1 MSTRL
6 IASFLL
12 VFCAIAVWQ
21 VFSIP
26 ESTIQSEVG
35 PILAPSILVALLSI
49 LCVFYLFTTIN
60 NKAPDCT
67 HQAEDRPLKG
77 GSTRVLYMLGGG
89 LAFIVLAKV
98 IGFLIPAA
106 LCGLGVSMAF
116 DAKFNLRTLL
126 MVFGIAAAFWT
137 LFSAILGVDLG
148 PIIQFPIFK

>member
-35 PILAPSILVALLSI
+35 PILAPSILVALLS
-49 LCVFYLFTTIN
+49 LLGVFYLLTTIS

-89 LAFIVLAKV
+89 LAFIMLAKV

-116 DAKFNLRTLL
+116 DAKFNLKTLL
-126 MVFGIAAAFWT
+126 MVFGIAGAFWV

-148 PIIQFPIFK
+148 PIVQLPF

>member
-6 IASFLL
+6 IASLLL
-12 VFCAIAVWQ
+12 VFCALAVWQ
-21 VFSIP
+21 VFIIP
-26 ESTIQSEVG
+26 ESIIQSEVG

-49 LCVFYLFTTIN
+49 LGVFYLFTAIS

-77 GSTRVLYMLGGG
+77 GSTRVLYMLVGG
-89 LAFIVLAKV
+89 LAFVVLAKV

-126 MVFGIAAAFWT
+126 MVFSIAAIFWT
-137 LFSAILGVDLG
+137 LFSALLGVNLG
-148 PIIQFPIFK
+148 PIIQLPF

>member
-35 PILAPSILVALLSI
+35 PILAPSILVALLS
-49 LCVFYLFTTIN
+49 LLGVFYLFTAIS

-77 GSTRVLYMLGGG
+77 GSTRVLYLLGGG
-89 LAFIVLAKV
+89 LAFIVLTKA
-98 IGFLIPAA
+98 IGFLLPAA

-116 DAKFNLRTLL
+116 DAKFNLKTLL
-126 MVFGIAAAFWT
+126 MVFSIAGAFWI

-148 PIIQFPIFK
+148 PIVLLPF

>member
-12 VFCAIAVWQ
+12 VFCALAVWQ

-26 ESTIQSEVG
+26 ESIIQSEVG
-35 PILAPSILVALLSI
+35 PILAPSILVALLSL
-49 LCVFYLFTTIN
+49 LCVSYLFTTISN
-60 NKAPDCT
+60 EASDCT
-67 HQAEDRPLKG
+67 HQEEDRPLKG

-89 LAFIVLAKV
+89 LAFIALAKV

-116 DAKFNLRTLL
+116 DAKFNLKTLL
-126 MVFGIAAAFWT
+126 MVFGIAGAFWA
-137 LFSAILGVDLG
+137 LFSAILGIDLG
-148 PIIQFPIFK
+148 PIVQIPF

>member
-6 IASFLL
+6 IARFWL
-12 VFCAIAVWQ
+12 VFCALAVGQ
-21 VFSIP
+21 VFIIP
-26 ESTIQSEVG
+26 ESIIQSEVG

-49 LCVFYLFTTIN
+49 LGVFYLFTAIS

-89 LAFIVLAKV
+89 LAFVVLAKV

-126 MVFGIAAAFWT
+126 MVFSIAAIFWT
-137 LFSAILGVDLG
+137 LFSALLGVNLG
-148 PIIQFPIFK
+148 PIIQLPF

>member
-35 PILAPSILVALLSI
+35 PILAPSILVALLS
-49 LCVFYLFTTIN
+49 LLGVFYLLTTIS

-67 HQAEDRPLKG
+67 YQAEDRPLKG
-77 GSTRVLYMLGGG
+77 GSTLVLYMLGGG
-89 LAFIVLAKV
+89 LAFIMLAKV

-116 DAKFNLRTLL
+116 DAKFNLKTLL
-126 MVFGIAAAFWT
+126 MVFSIAGAFWI

-148 PIIQFPIFK
+148 PIILPPF

>member
-49 LCVFYLFTTIN
+49 LGVFYLFTTIS

-77 GSTRVLYMLGGG
+77 GSTRVLCMLGGG
-89 LAFIVLAKV
+89 FAFIVLAKV

-116 DAKFNLRTLL
+116 DAKFNLKTLL
-126 MVFGIAAAFWT
+126 MVFSIAGAFWI

-148 PIIQFPIFK
+148 PIILPPF

>member
-35 PILAPSILVALLSI
+35 PILVPSILVALLSI
-49 LCVFYLFTTIN
+49 LGVFYLFTTIS

-77 GSTRVLYMLGGG
+77 GSTRVLCMLGGG
-89 LAFIVLAKV
+89 FAFIVLAKV

-106 LCGLGVSMAF
+106 FCGLGVSMAF

-126 MVFGIAAAFWT
+126 MVLSIAATFWT

-148 PIIQFPIFK
+148 PIIRLPF

>member
-12 VFCAIAVWQ
+12 VFCALAIWQ
-21 VFSIP
+21 VFRIP

-35 PILAPSILVALLSI
+35 PILAPSILVALLS
-49 LCVFYLFTTIN
+49 LLGVFYLFTTIS
-60 NKAPDCT
+60 NKAPNCT

-77 GSTRVLYMLGGG
+77 GSRRVLYMLSGG
-89 LAFIVLAKV
+89 LAFIMLAKV
-98 IGFLIPAA
+98 IGFLIPAG

-116 DAKFNLRTLL
+116 DAKFNLKTLL
-126 MVFGIAAAFWT
+126 MVFGIAGAFWI

-148 PIIQFPIFK
+148 PIVRLPF

>member
-12 VFCAIAVWQ
+12 VFCAVAIWQ

-35 PILAPSILVALLSI
+35 PILVPSILVALLS
-49 LCVFYLFTTIN
+49 LLGVFYLLSAIS
-60 NKAPDCT
+60 NKAPDCI
-67 HQAEDRPLKG
+67 HQEEERPLKG
-77 GSTRVLYMLGGG
+77 GSTRVLYLLGGG
-89 LAFIVLAKV
+89 LAFILLAKL

-106 LCGLGVSMAF
+106 ICGLGVSMAF
-116 DAKFNLRTLL
+116 DAKFNVKTLL
-126 MVFGIAAAFWT
+126 MVFAIAGAFWT

-148 PIIQFPIFK
+148 PLVNLSF

>member
-35 PILAPSILVALLSI
+35 PILAPSILG
-49 LCVFYLFTTIN
+49 VFYLFTTIS

-77 GSTRVLYMLGGG
+77 GSTRVLCMLGGG
-89 LAFIVLAKV
+89 FAFIVLAKV

-106 LCGLGVSMAF
+106 FCGLGVSMAF

-126 MVFGIAAAFWT
+126 MVFSIAATFWT

-148 PIIQFPIFK
+148 PIIRLPF

>member
-35 PILAPSILVALLSI
+35 PILAPSILVALLS
-49 LCVFYLFTTIN
+49 LLGVFYLLTTIS

-89 LAFIVLAKV
+89 LAFIMLAKV

-116 DAKFNLRTLL
+116 DAKFNLKTLL
-126 MVFGIAAAFWT
+126 MVFSIAGAFWI

-148 PIIQFPIFK
+148 PIIRLPF

>member
-12 VFCAIAVWQ
+12 VFCALAVWQ

-35 PILAPSILVALLSI
+35 PILAPSILVALLSL
-49 LCVFYLFTTIN
+49 LCVSYLFTTIS
-60 NKAPDCT
+60 NKASDCT
-67 HQAEDRPLKG
+67 HKEEDRPLKG
-77 GSTRVLYMLGGG
+77 GSTRVVYMLGGG
-89 LAFIVLAKV
+89 LVFIALTKV

-116 DAKFNLRTLL
+116 DAKFNVKTLS
-126 MVFGIAAAFWT
+126 MVFVIAGVFWT

-148 PIIQFPIFK
+148 PIVQLPF

>member
-12 VFCAIAVWQ
+12 VFCALAVWQ
-21 VFSIP
+21 VFRIP
-26 ESTIQSEVG
+26 ESTIHSEVG
-35 PILAPSILVALLSI
+35 PILAPSILVALLS
-49 LCVFYLFTTIN
+49 LLGVFYLITTIS

-89 LAFIVLAKV
+89 LAFIMLAKV

-116 DAKFNLRTLL
+116 DAKFNLKTLL
-126 MVFGIAAAFWT
+126 MVFSIAGAFWI

-148 PIIQFPIFK
+148 PIILPPF

>member
-35 PILAPSILVALLSI
+35 PILAPSILVALLS
-49 LCVFYLFTTIN
+49 LLGVFYLFTTIS
-60 NKAPDCT
+60 NKAPDCI

-77 GSTRVLYMLGGG
+77 GATRVIYMLSGG
-89 LAFIVLAKV
+89 LVFIMFAKV

-116 DAKFNLRTLL
+116 DAKFNLKTLL
-126 MVFGIAAAFWT
+126 MVFSIAGAFWI

-148 PIIQFPIFK
+148 PIVLLPF

>member
-12 VFCAIAVWQ
+12 VFCALAVWQ

-35 PILAPSILVALLSI
+35 PILAPSILVALLS
-49 LCVFYLFTTIN
+49 LLGVFYLFTTIS

-67 HQAEDRPLKG
+67 HQAEDRPLKR

-89 LAFIVLAKV
+89 LAFIMLAKV

-116 DAKFNLRTLL
+116 DAKFNLKTLL
-126 MVFGIAAAFWT
+126 MVFGIAGTFWT

-148 PIIQFPIFK
+148 PIVQLPF

>member
-35 PILAPSILVALLSI
+35 PILAPSILVALLS
-49 LCVFYLFTTIN
+49 LLGVFYLLTTIS

-77 GSTRVLYMLGGG
+77 GSTRVLCMLGGG
-89 LAFIVLAKV
+89 FAFIVLAKV

-116 DAKFNLRTLL
+116 DAKFNLKTLL
-126 MVFGIAAAFWT
+126 MVFSIAGAFWI

-148 PIIQFPIFK
+148 PIILPPF

>member
-12 VFCAIAVWQ
+12 VFCALAVWQ

-35 PILAPSILVALLSI
+35 PILAPSILVALLS
-49 LCVFYLFTTIN
+49 LLGVFYLFTTIS

-116 DAKFNLRTLL
+116 DAKFNLKTLL
-126 MVFGIAAAFWT
+126 MVFGIAGAFWV

-148 PIIQFPIFK
+148 PIVQLPF

>member
-35 PILAPSILVALLSI
+35 PILAPSILVALLS
-49 LCVFYLFTTIN
+49 LLGVFYLLTTIS

-67 HQAEDRPLKG
+67 HLAEDRPLKG

-89 LAFIVLAKV
+89 LAFIMLAKV

-116 DAKFNLRTLL
+116 DAKFNLKTLL
-126 MVFGIAAAFWT
+126 MVFSIAGAFWI

-148 PIIQFPIFK
+148 PIILPPF